1 MIVRAILTLLVGIIS
16 GVAGGALGNGG
27 TFMIVPGLIIFN
39 IIPNFKVAV
48 GTTLLSMLP
57 PISILAVMDFYKRKQ
72 IDYWVAALLCISY
85 TIAAKYGG
93 ILNRDYSEKFLKYAS
108 AAILFLFGFYFLYTG
123 YMEK

>member
-16 GVAGGALGNGG
+16 GVAGGALGNGC

-39 IIPNFKVAV
+39 IIPDFKVAV

-93 ILNRDYSEKFLKYAS
+93 ILNKDYSEKFLKYAS
-108 AAILFLFGFYFLYTG
+108 AVVLFLFGFYFLYTG
-123 YMEK
+123 YME